1 MRYRDAGVDVSRADA
16 IKDEVIR
23 EIRSTWGAG
32 VVPLV
37 GGFAGVV
44 RLPGLEAEPL
54 MPGAPSGAPGV
65 KKTAAL
71 LAATMDGVGTK
82 LHLAKRA
89 GRLADAAADL
99 VYHGAND
106 LLVHGAK
113 PVAFL
118 DYLAQARLEPDDV
131 LGAVRGLARA
141 CREVGAALLGGETAE
156 MPDTYLPGVIDVA
169 GCMLGVV
176 GEGQLLD
183 GSRVEPGDRVVGL
196 AGSGLHTN
204 GYSLARRVLAASQLA
219 LDAALPGGA
228 GERVGDALLAPHRWY
243 GRALLPLAERG
254 ELKAMAHVTGGGI
267 AGNLVRVL
275 PEGRRARVAAGA
287 WPRPAVFRWLVSAG
301 GVPED
306 DARTA
311 WNLGLGM
318 LAIVAPD
325 RVDAVTRE
333 LAAQGET
340 VWTVGEVVAGPRGV
354 EWT

>member
-1 MRYRDAGVDVSRADA
+1 MRYRDAGVDVSRSDA
-16 IKDEVIR
+16 IKDEVLR
-23 EIRSTWGAG
+23 EIRSTWGDG

-37 GGFAGVV
+37 GGFAGVM
-44 RLPGLEAEPL
+44 RLPE
-54 MPGAPSGAPGV
+54 PSGAAGHS
-65 KKTAAL
+65 L

-106 LLVHGAK
+106 LLVHGAR

-118 DYLAQARLEPDDV
+118 DYLAQARLDPGDV
-131 LGAVRGLARA
+131 LAAVRGLARA

-176 GEGQLLD
+176 GEARLLD
-183 GSRVEPGDRVVGL
+183 GARVEPGDRVLGL

-204 GYSLARRVLAASQLA
+204 GYSLARRVLASSGLA

-228 GERVGDALLAPHRWY
+228 GEKLGEALLAPHRWY

-254 ELKAMAHVTGGGI
+254 ELRALVHVTGGGI

-275 PEGRRARVAAGA
+275 PEGRRARVSASA
-287 WPRPAVFRWLVSAG
+287 WPRPAMFRWLVQAG
-301 GVPED
+301 DVPED

-311 WNLGLGM
+311 LNLGLGM
-318 LAIVAPD
+318 LAVVEAA
-325 RVDAVTRE
+325 RAESVTRA
-333 LAAQGET
+333 LVAAGET
-340 VWTVGEVVAGPRGV
+340 VWTIGEIVAGPRGV